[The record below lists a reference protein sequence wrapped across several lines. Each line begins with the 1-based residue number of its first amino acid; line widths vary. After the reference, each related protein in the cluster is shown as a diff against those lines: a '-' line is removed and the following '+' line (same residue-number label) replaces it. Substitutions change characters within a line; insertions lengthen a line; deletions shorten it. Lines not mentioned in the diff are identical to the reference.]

1 MPVPESYSRLSFVR
15 HVRLSFPGDNVNRT
29 IKIAAAFA
37 LAASSVAATAA
48 GADKPVELTQAELTA
63 AQARTY
69 SVPSNVAFTASISAL
84 QTLGYI
90 DINASKDA
98 GTISAQ
104 TEAKGKIIYNILWG
118 VGKKKRTQ
126 KASILVEDNGPNQ
139 ARVRLNL
146 LEAEAKSRGLFGTA
160 FTDGKMVKFAEP
172 YGAFFSALDAEVARR
187 ASAAAA
193 PQAAPAPAATV
204 PAAAPATPSGN
215 NH

>member
-1 MPVPESYSRLSFVR
+1 MTRNS
-15 HVRLSFPGDNVNRT
+15 
-29 IKIAAAFA
+29 KIAAALA
-37 LAASSVAATAA
+37 LACTLSVATPAFAE
-48 GADKPVELTQAELTA
+48 KPIEMTPTEMAA

-126 KASILVEDNGPNQ
+126 KASILVEENGPAQ
-139 ARVRLNL
+139 SRVRLNL

-160 FTDGKMVKFAEP
+160 FTDGKMVKVAEP

-187 ASAAAA
+187 SAAV
-193 PQAAPAPAATV
+193 V
-204 PAAAPATPSGN
+204 PAAAPATPAPVEASAPVPGN
-215 NH
+215 

>member
-1 MPVPESYSRLSFVR
+1 M
-15 HVRLSFPGDNVNRT
+15 
-29 IKIAAAFA
+29 A
-37 LAASSVAATAA
+37 
-48 GADKPVELTQAELTA
+48 ADKPVELSATELAA

-98 GTISAQ
+98 GTISAV
-104 TEAKGKIIYNILWG
+104 TETKGKIIYNILWG

-146 LEAEAKSRGLFGTA
+146 IEAESKSRGLFATA
-160 FTDGKMVKFAEP
+160 FTDGKMVMVAEP
-172 YGAFFSALDAEVARR
+172 YGTFFTALDAEVARR
-187 ASAAAA
+187 SAAAA
-193 PQAAPAPAATV
+193 TPAPAA
-204 PAAAPATPSGN
+204 AAPAVQAPTEAAVAAPSGN
-215 NH
+215 

>member
-1 MPVPESYSRLSFVR
+1 M
-15 HVRLSFPGDNVNRT
+15 NRT
-29 IKIAAAFA
+29 IKFAAAFA
-37 LAASSVAATAA
+37 LATSSLTATAA
-48 GADKPVELTQAELTA
+48 AADKPVEMTPTEMAA

-126 KASILVEDNGPNQ
+126 KASILVEDNGPTQ
-139 ARVRLNL
+139 SRVRLNL

-172 YGAFFSALDAEVARR
+172 YGAFFSALDSEIARR
-187 ASAAAA
+187 SAAA
-193 PQAAPAPAATV
+193 PAAVPAPAAVTPV
-204 PAAAPATPSGN
+204 SAPAEPAATPAPGN
-215 NH
+215 

>member
-1 MPVPESYSRLSFVR
+1 M
-15 HVRLSFPGDNVNRT
+15 NRT
-29 IKIAAAFA
+29 IKFAAAFA
-37 LAASSVAATAA
+37 LATSSMTATAA
-48 GADKPVELTQAELTA
+48 AADKPVEMTPTEMAA
-63 AQARTY
+63 AQARSY

-126 KASILVEDNGPNQ
+126 KASILVEDNGPSQ
-139 ARVRLNL
+139 SRVRLNL

-172 YGAFFSALDAEVARR
+172 YSAFFGALDAEVARR
-187 ASAAAA
+187 ASA
-193 PQAAPAPAATV
+193 
-204 PAAAPATPSGN
+204 PAAAPEPAPVPATMVPAEATAAPAGN
-215 NH
+215 